1 MKQTFLIAATAALVI
16 TAVAILLAFPV
27 MWLWNSC
34 LVGTVEGI
42 HEITFWK
49 ALGLIVLFQVLFTR
63 SSNTSKE

>member
-63 SSNTSKE
+63 SNSTSKE

>member
-1 MKQTFLIAATAALVI
+1 MKQTFAVVVTAIVFIAV
-16 TAVAILLAFPV
+16 VAILLAYPV

-49 ALGLIVLFQVLFTR
+49 ALGLIALFQVLFTR
-63 SSNTSKE
+63 SNNTSKE